1 MFVLAVIP
9 FVALV
14 CTGHLAMNACV
25 LRSSAGSWC
34 VQWSS
39 VQRCDCAVSP
49 CRSEPYKGR
58 WSKAWKL
65 GRLRWLESLSCPQH
79 CWPANTSADPGHQ
92 AVRKDEGESRINQAN
107 WIGCWVKDE
116 EEEREEEEEEVQSF
130 GASSKLAEKVT
141 IKISGIQLNREFR

>member
-1 MFVLAVIP
+1 MAKAVHPMFVLAVIP

-49 CRSEPYKGR
+49 CRSEPYKGI
-58 WSKAWKL
+58 
-65 GRLRWLESLSCPQH
+65 LRFIAKP
-79 CWPANTSADPGHQ
+79 
-92 AVRKDEGESRINQAN
+92 
-107 WIGCWVKDE
+107 
-116 EEEREEEEEEVQSF
+116 
-130 GASSKLAEKVT
+130 SSPKPL
-141 IKISGIQLNREFR
+141 